1 MVKSEFGP
9 SRHPKCEFTAQ
20 YFKSA
25 ENAALLGLEFDADKK
40 QDKADHAL
48 LSATAKD
55 IGALQEYRSNGA

>member
-1 MVKSEFGP
+1 MVLK
-9 SRHPKCEFTAQ
+9 
-20 YFKSA
+20 
-25 ENAALLGLEFDADKK
+25 LGFVGTRVDADKK